1 MPELQEEKGPAQ
13 LQLWQAQK
21 LKINTLYYEGEQE
34 KINGNNNN
42 FIRGT
47 KKQVENRLLH
57 NCPTG
62 TRR

>member
-34 KINGNNNN
+34 INGKHNN
-42 FIRGT
+42 FI
-47 KKQVENRLLH
+47 
-57 NCPTG
+57 
-62 TRR
+62 